1 MKGNLLLILA
11 VWIYS
16 TISYAQE
23 INGIWHGNLNF
34 NGQKLGLI
42 FHLCKDENGKPSG
55 KMDIPQQG
63 VIDMPINL
71 SLLTQD
77 SISLYLPAIGM
88 SYNGKL
94 IQDKIKGVFKQNG
107 VSIPMN
113 LEQGNID
120 KPNRPQEP
128 FPPFDYQTEEVSF
141 TNSNA
146 KAVFS
151 GTLTYPIG
159 YSKEKRI
166 PVVLMVTGS
175 GPQDRNEE
183 VFEHRP
189 FMVIADYL
197 AKNGIASLRYDD
209 RGVSKSTGKRTGC
222 TSKDYAADADCGL
235 QWLKDSGK
243 FGKIGVLGHSE
254 GGLIAFMLGAESKVD
269 FIISMAG
276 PGIKGDTLLAEQ
288 QNAALRLYGQP
299 TNRTVE
305 SVRAEVSMKP
315 KDSWLNYFINYDPT
329 YTISQ
334 IKIPVM
340 AINGSND
347 MQVISASN
355 LNAIKKI
362 LINKNKKNL
371 FKEYVG
377 LNHLF
382 QHCQRSNSLDYYNI
396 EETCSEEVLQDIVDW
411 IKNLINY

>member
-1 MKGNLLLILA
+1 MKKNLLLILA

-23 INGIWHGNLNF
+23 IDGIWHGNLNF

-42 FHLCKDENGKPSG
+42 FHLHKDENGKPSG
-55 KMDIPQQG
+55 KMDIPQQS
-63 VIDMPINL
+63 VTDMPINL

-77 SISLYLPAIGM
+77 SISLHLPAIGM

-94 IQDKIKGVFKQNG
+94 VQDKIKGLFKQNG
-107 VSIPMN
+107 VSIPMD
-113 LEQGNID
+113 LEQGEID

-128 FPPFDYQTEEVSF
+128 FPPFDYQTQEICF
-141 TNSNA
+141 TNKNA
-146 KAVFS
+146 NAVFS
-151 GTLTYPIG
+151 GTLTYPKE

-166 PVVLMVTGS
+166 PVVLMITGS

-183 VFEHRP
+183 IFKHKP
-189 FMVIADYL
+189 FLVIADYL

-209 RGVSKSTGKRTGC
+209 RGVSKSTGERSGC
-222 TSKDYAADADCGL
+222 TSQDYADDADSGL
-235 QWLKDSGK
+235 QWLKDCGK

-288 QNAALRLYGQP
+288 QNAALKLYGQP
-299 TNRTVE
+299 ANRTVE
-305 SVRAEVSMKP
+305 SVRAEVSMNP
-315 KDSWLNYFINYDPT
+315 KDSWLNYFIDYDPT
-329 YTISQ
+329 STISQ

-347 MQVISASN
+347 MQVISTSN
-355 LNAIKKI
+355 LNAIKKE
-362 LINKNKKNL
+362 LIKKNKKNV
-371 FKEYVG
+371 FKEYIG

-382 QHCQRSNSLDYYNI
+382 QHCQINNSLDYYNI

-411 IKNLINY
+411 INKL

>member
-42 FHLCKDENGKPSG
+42 FHLCKDENGNPSG

-77 SISLYLPAIGM
+77 SISLHLPAIEM

-94 IQDKIKGVFKQNG
+94 IQNKIKGVFKQNG
-107 VSIPMN
+107 VSIPMD
-113 LEQGNID
+113 LEHGNID

-235 QWLKDSGK
+235 
-243 FGKIGVLGHSE
+243 
-254 GGLIAFMLGAESKVD
+254 
-269 FIISMAG
+269 
-276 PGIKGDTLLAEQ
+276 
-288 QNAALRLYGQP
+288 
-299 TNRTVE
+299 
-305 SVRAEVSMKP
+305 
-315 KDSWLNYFINYDPT
+315 
-329 YTISQ
+329 
-334 IKIPVM
+334 
-340 AINGSND
+340 
-347 MQVISASN
+347 
-355 LNAIKKI
+355 
-362 LINKNKKNL
+362 
-371 FKEYVG
+371 
-377 LNHLF
+377 
-382 QHCQRSNSLDYYNI
+382 
-396 EETCSEEVLQDIVDW
+396 
-411 IKNLINY
+411 